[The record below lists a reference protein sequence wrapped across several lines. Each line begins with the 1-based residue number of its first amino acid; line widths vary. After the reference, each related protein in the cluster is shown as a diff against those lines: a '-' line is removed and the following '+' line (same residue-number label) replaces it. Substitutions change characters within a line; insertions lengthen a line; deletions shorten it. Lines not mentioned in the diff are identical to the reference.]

1 MNDLLRATFG
11 TLDSALGAIPLG
23 AARYCAVALLVLPVL
38 GLALAPREW
47 IYRGAPDQRRARDL
61 RWWAAVVTLPYAVLY
76 LLA

>member
-1 MNDLLRATFG
+1 MNELLRATLG
-11 TLDSALGAIPLG
+11 TLDSVLGEIPLG

-38 GLALAPREW
+38 GLAFAPREW

-61 RWWAAVVTLPYAVLY
+61 RFWAALVTLPYAILY